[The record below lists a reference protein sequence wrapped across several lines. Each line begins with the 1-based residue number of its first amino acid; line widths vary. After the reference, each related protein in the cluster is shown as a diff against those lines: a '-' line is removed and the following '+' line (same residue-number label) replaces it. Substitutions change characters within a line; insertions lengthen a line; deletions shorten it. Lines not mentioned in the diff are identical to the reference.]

1 MSKRFDR
8 ANSELQRCISE
19 IIHNK
24 MNDSRINPLLYISEV
39 NVTPDFYYCKVKVAL
54 DSSDENELET
64 TLNVLKK
71 SEGFIK
77 KELAHMVRMPHMPKL
92 IFELDK
98 GTSATVRI
106 NEILKTLD
114 IPEDKG
120 EEDDEQ

>member
-8 ANSELQRCISE
+8 ANSELQRCISN

-24 MNDSRINPLLYISEV
+24 MNDSRISPLLYVSEV
-39 NVTPDFYYCKVKVAL
+39 NVTPDFYYCKVKIAL
-54 DSSDENELET
+54 DSANQDELDT
-64 TLNVLKK
+64 VLNVLRK

-114 IPEDKG
+114 IPSQ
-120 EEDDEQ
+120 EENDD

>member
-24 MNDSRINPLLYISEV
+24 MNDSRINPLLYVSEV
-39 NVTPDFYYCKVKVAL
+39 NVTPDFYYCKVKIAL
-54 DSSDENELET
+54 DSADQTELET
-64 TLNVLKK
+64 VINVLKK

-92 IFELDK
+92 IFEMDK

-106 NEILKTLD
+106 NEILKTLN
-114 IPEDKG
+114 IPE
-120 EEDDEQ
+120 EEGDNE

>member
-1 MSKRFDR
+1 MSKRFER

-24 MNDSRINPLLYISEV
+24 MNDTRISPLLYISEV

-54 DSSDENELET
+54 DSASDEELDV
-64 TLNVLKK
+64 VLGVLRK

-92 IFELDK
+92 VFEIDK

-114 IPEDKG
+114 IPEEDG
-120 EEDDEQ
+120 EDE

>member
-1 MSKRFDR
+1 MSKRFER

-24 MNDSRINPLLYISEV
+24 MNDSRISPFLYVSEV

-54 DSSDENELET
+54 DTSNTDELDT
-64 TLNVLKK
+64 TLSVLRK

-92 IFELDK
+92 IFEIDK

-106 NEILKTLD
+106 NEILKTLN
-114 IPEDKG
+114 IPEE
-120 EEDDEQ
+120 EEDND

>member
-24 MNDSRINPLLYISEV
+24 MNDSRISPFLYISEV

-54 DSSDENELET
+54 DSADEKELET
-64 TLNVLKK
+64 VLNVLKK

-77 KELAHMVRMPHMPKL
+77 KELANMVRMPHMPKL
-92 IFELDK
+92 VFELDK

-106 NEILKTLD
+106 HEILKTLD
-114 IPEDKG
+114 IPETSEGDN
-120 EEDDEQ
+120 E

>member
-1 MSKRFDR
+1 MSKRFER

-24 MNDSRINPLLYISEV
+24 MNDSRISPLLYVSEV
-39 NVTPDFYYCKVKVAL
+39 NVTPDFYYCKVKIAL
-54 DSSDENELET
+54 DSSNDDELET
-64 TLNVLKK
+64 ILSVLKK

-92 IFELDK
+92 LFEIDK

-114 IPEDKG
+114 IPAEEEEGED
-120 EEDDEQ
+120 E

>member
-1 MSKRFDR
+1 MSKRFER

-24 MNDSRINPLLYISEV
+24 MNDSRISPFLYISEV

-64 TLNVLKK
+64 ILAVLRK

-92 IFELDK
+92 IFEIDK
-98 GTSATVRI
+98 GTSASIRI
-106 NEILKTLD
+106 NELLKTLD
-114 IPEDKG
+114 IPE
-120 EEDDEQ
+120 EDGDDNE

>member
-19 IIHNK
+19 IIYNK
-24 MNDSRINPLLYISEV
+24 MNDSRLSPLLYISEV

-54 DSSDENELET
+54 DSADLNETEQM
-64 TLNVLKK
+64 LNILRK

-92 IFELDK
+92 IFEADK

-106 NEILKTLD
+106 NEILKNLD
-114 IPEDKG
+114 IPKETG
-120 EEDDEQ
+120 GDDEQ

>member
-24 MNDSRINPLLYISEV
+24 MNDSRISPLLYISEV
-39 NVTPDFYYCKVKVAL
+39 NVTPDFYYCKIKVAL
-54 DSSDENELET
+54 DSAKTEELNT
-64 TLNVLKK
+64 ILNVLRK

-92 IFELDK
+92 IFEMDK

-106 NEILKTLD
+106 NEILKSLD
-114 IPEDKG
+114 IPEADG
-120 EEDDEQ
+120 DEE